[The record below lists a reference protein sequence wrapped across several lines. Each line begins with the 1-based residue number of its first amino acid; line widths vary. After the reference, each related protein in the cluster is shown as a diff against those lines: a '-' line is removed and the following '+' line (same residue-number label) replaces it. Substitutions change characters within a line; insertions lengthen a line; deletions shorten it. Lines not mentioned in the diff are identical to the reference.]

1 MSRDRTSDGLIA
13 HPVQAE
19 VDYKVFVVFHEFVCV
34 GRDVLVLWWTSE
46 DSPDS
51 GQPSEPYSD
60 DDRAVSSV

>member
-1 MSRDRTSDGLIA
+1 MRPSQAYGQAEVKVSRDRPSDELTA

-19 VDYKVFVVFHEFVCV
+19 VDNKVFVVFHEFVCV

-51 GQPSEPYSD
+51 
-60 DDRAVSSV
+60 